1 MRALSIK
8 ARWLSAAALAACAC
22 LTVSQACA
30 QDAVTR
36 ANQGAYEWAL
46 KCFVANGSAA
56 GTSKDGGDAAKA
68 AAFEARART
77 SFDTASALADKLG
90 YSGTRF
96 NEDLGMTQTR
106 ELPRIVRDITYLR
119 STLATCKSLT
129 M

>member
-1 MRALSIK
+1 MTASIS
-8 ARWLSAAALAACAC
+8 SAGRTVIAMLA
-22 LTVSQACA
+22 VSICFASSVSA
-30 QDAVTR
+30 EDAVTI
-36 ANQGAYEWAL
+36 ANRGAYDWAL

-68 AAFEARART
+68 AAFEDRARA

-90 YSGTRF
+90 YSGSRF
-96 NEDLGMTQTR
+96 NQDLNLAQTH
-106 ELPRIVRDITYLR
+106 ELPKIVKDIAYLR